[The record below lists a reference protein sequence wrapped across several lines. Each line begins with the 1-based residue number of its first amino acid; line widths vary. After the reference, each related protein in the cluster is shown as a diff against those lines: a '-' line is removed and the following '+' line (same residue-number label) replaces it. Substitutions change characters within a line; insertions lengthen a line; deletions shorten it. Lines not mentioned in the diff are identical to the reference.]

1 MNSTGPAKGFARAIP
16 YRKVGTHRRVR
27 MSDLLAYKERDD
39 AERRAIADELSAEAQ
54 KLGLGY

>member
-1 MNSTGPAKGFARAIP
+1 
-16 YRKVGTHRRVR
+16 